1 MQCHYR
7 LMFDAKGLPMMYV
20 YDSCAAFLRTV
31 PLMMYDEH
39 KPEDLD
45 TDLEDHVCDEWRYM
59 CMARPI
65 TPKLRDQPQIVGA
78 DPLGQMEGRKNVR
91 RLPGWFG

>member
-1 MQCHYR
+1 
-7 LMFDAKGLPMMYV
+7 
-20 YDSCAAFLRTV
+20 
-31 PLMMYDEH
+31 
-39 KPEDLD
+39 
-45 TDLEDHVCDEWRYM
+45 
-59 CMARPI
+59 MARPI